1 MRKCYK
7 CEIATRKCNKPCT
20 LPKLCFNCLHT
31 GRFSSRKNKKT
42 LISLNRST
50 PQKLQPST
58 LRMSPITVLTS
69 NIIIQ
74 TKHQNIHQRVMTE
87 YPTIRLIHD
96 IYQYL
101 KHLKMLLSKNISE
114 LTRCLAKTITQFGDC
129 KYYMYLTI
137 AKHIAKNVKQDGP
150 YNYSLLK
157 RTYKKILNK
166 MQREVMMRPVSRST
180 IIVTPNQPIPWNL
193 DTKMN
198 LRGKNPEAP
207 FYRFI
212 DDLSTIQSNCL
223 IAEN

>member
-1 MRKCYK
+1 
-7 CEIATRKCNKPCT
+7 
-20 LPKLCFNCLHT
+20 
-31 GRFSSRKNKKT
+31 
-42 LISLNRST
+42 
-50 PQKLQPST
+50 
-58 LRMSPITVLTS
+58 
-69 NIIIQ
+69 
-74 TKHQNIHQRVMTE
+74 MTE
-87 YPTIRLIHD
+87 YLTIRLIHD

-114 LTRCLAKTITQFGDC
+114 LTRSLAKTITQFGDC
-129 KYYMYLTI
+129 KYYMHLTI
-137 AKHIAKNVKQDGP
+137 AEHIAKNVKQDGP

-166 MQREVMMRPVSRST
+166 MQREVMMRPVTRST

-198 LRGKNPEAP
+198 LRGKNPESP